1 MFNGTKWKGNTL
13 KYLVV
18 CIQLIIRVE
27 CAKPSYL
34 ELIKQ
39 EKEEKEEKEKEKGDK
54 EAGDATKTEE
64 SETRIDPPSG
74 IPNTL
79 LIRKSKRKFF
89 VTSLNPIYKDED
101 GNVLS
106 METEG
111 NAKESDGSSV
121 PENVSAPSQ
130 SSNSQVVSTHK

>member
-1 MFNGTKWKGNTL
+1 M
-13 KYLVV
+13 
-18 CIQLIIRVE
+18 
-27 CAKPSYL
+27 

-111 NAKESDGSSV
+111 NTKESDGSSV